1 MGGKITRNSKTCARR
16 TVIVTR
22 TSVAASRRHAQ
33 VKAPLD
39 SEWPCTVAADYGG
52 NKPLDEHQYY
62 EFQAIDQPLDDA
74 DRRALRIFS
83 ARARITRTS
92 LTVHYDWGD
101 FKGNPNKLMR
111 RWFDLHVYVGYGS
124 GRRLMIR
131 VPKRLIDRGR
141 LESVLRGAGIVD
153 IIDSEENLIL
163 DVFCEFEPSG
173 YEDWDDGAGW
183 MAALAPLRGE
193 LLAGDMRMAYMLWL
207 WGVETGRVPD
217 DEQEPLGGIG
227 PLSGGLEALAEFLE
241 MGADLVAAT
250 AEAPANSAAVQ
261 PSPEA
266 IRATIMA
273 IPETEKAILLQRLAE
288 GDPHVAAEVQKRVRD
303 AVSAEARPKRR
314 TVAELLARAEE
325 IGKAREAAAAI
336 RREEERLEQKRR
348 DEQLRRA
355 LLDYLRRRG
364 SSVWRE
370 IEAEIDKRVHT
381 SYDRAARLIF
391 DLRDL
396 AEEDGALADFSNRL
410 NALRARHH
418 RKTAFLR
425 RLAKLDHSD
434 KPDD

>member
-1 MGGKITRNSKTCARR
+1 MGEN
-16 TVIVTR
+16 
-22 TSVAASRRHAQ
+22 
-33 VKAPLD
+33 
-39 SEWPCTVAADYGG
+39 
-52 NKPLDEHQYY
+52 QYY
-62 EFQAIDQPLDDA
+62 EFQAIDRPLDEA
-74 DRRALRIFS
+74 DRKALGKLS
-83 ARARITRTS
+83 TRARITRTS

-101 FKGNPNKLMR
+101 FKGDPNELMR
-111 RWFDLHVYVGYGS
+111 RWFDAHVYVGYGS

-131 VPKRLIDRGR
+131 IPKRLIGRGR
-141 LESVLRGAGIVD
+141 LESVLRGSGIAD

-163 DVFCEFEPSG
+163 DVFCEIEPSG

-207 WGVETGRVPD
+207 WGVEIGRVPD
-217 DEQEPLGGIG
+217 DEKEPLGGIG

-241 MGADLVAAT
+241 LGADLVEAAAAT
-250 AEAPANSAAVQ
+250 PANSAAGQ
-261 PSPEA
+261 PSPKA
-266 IRATIMA
+266 VRATVTA
-273 IPETEKAILLQRLAE
+273 IPETEKALLLQRLAE
-288 GDPHVAAEVQKRVRD
+288 GDPHVVAEVQKQVRD

-325 IGKAREAAAAI
+325 IGKAREAAEA
-336 RREEERLEQKRR
+336 RHQEEERLEQKRR
-348 DEQLRRA
+348 DEQLHRA

-364 SSVWRE
+364 SSVWGE

-396 AEEDGALADFSNRL
+396 AKEDGDLVDFSERV
-410 NALRARHH
+410 NALRVRHH

-425 RLAKLDHSD
+425 RLAKLDDSD
-434 KPDD
+434 EPDD

>member
-1 MGGKITRNSKTCARR
+1 M
-16 TVIVTR
+16 
-22 TSVAASRRHAQ
+22 
-33 VKAPLD
+33 
-39 SEWPCTVAADYGG
+39 
-52 NKPLDEHQYY
+52 DEYQYY
-62 EFQAIDQPLDDA
+62 EFQAIDRPLDET
-74 DRRALRIFS
+74 DRKALGKLS
-83 ARARITRTS
+83 TRARITRTS

-101 FKGNPNKLMR
+101 FKGDPSELMR
-111 RWFDLHVYVGYGS
+111 RWFDAHVYVGYGS

-131 VPKRLIDRGR
+131 MPKRLIGRGR

-163 DVFCEFEPSG
+163 DVFCEIEPTE

-241 MGADLVAAT
+241 MGAYLVEAA
-250 AEAPANSAAVQ
+250 AETPANSAAGQ

-266 IRATIMA
+266 VRATVTA
-273 IPETEKAILLQRLAE
+273 IPETEKALLLQRLAE
-288 GDPHVAAEVQKRVRD
+288 GDPHVVAEVQKRVRD
-303 AVSAEARPKRR
+303 AVSAEARPERR

-325 IGKAREAAAAI
+325 IGKAREAAEAKH
-336 RREEERLEQKRR
+336 REEERLEQKRR

-396 AEEDGALADFSNRL
+396 AEEDGDLVDFSERV

-418 RKTAFLR
+418 SKTAFLR
-425 RLAKLDHSD
+425 RLAKLDDSD
-434 KPDD
+434 EPDD

>member
-1 MGGKITRNSKTCARR
+1 M
-16 TVIVTR
+16 
-22 TSVAASRRHAQ
+22 
-33 VKAPLD
+33 
-39 SEWPCTVAADYGG
+39 
-52 NKPLDEHQYY
+52 DEYQYY
-62 EFQAIDQPLDDA
+62 EFQAIDRPLDEA
-74 DRRALRIFS
+74 DRKALGKLS
-83 ARARITRTS
+83 TRARITRTS

-101 FKGNPNKLMR
+101 FKGDPNELMR
-111 RWFDLHVYVGYGS
+111 RWFDAHVYVGYGS

-131 VPKRLIDRGR
+131 IPKRLIGRGR
-141 LESVLRGAGIVD
+141 LESVLRGSGIAD

-163 DVFCEFEPSG
+163 DVFCEIEPTE

-217 DEQEPLGGIG
+217 DEQEPLPGIG

-241 MGADLVAAT
+241 MGADLVEAAAAT
-250 AEAPANSAAVQ
+250 PANSAAGQ
-261 PSPEA
+261 PSPKA
-266 IRATIMA
+266 VRATVTA
-273 IPETEKAILLQRLAE
+273 IPETEKALLLQRLAE
-288 GDPHVAAEVQKRVRD
+288 GDPHVVAEVQKRVRD
-303 AVSAEARPKRR
+303 AVSAKARPERR
-314 TVAELLARAEE
+314 AVAELLARAEE
-325 IGKAREAAAAI
+325 IGKAREAAEAR

-364 SSVWRE
+364 PNVWRE

-396 AEEDGALADFSNRL
+396 AKEDGTLADFSNRV
-410 NALRARHH
+410 NVLRARHD

-425 RLAKLDHSD
+425 RLAQLDDSD
-434 KPDD
+434 EPDD